1 MNEPVLMKLYSFV
14 HLVYD
19 LRMCVKEDNPGPK
32 YFKGC
37 NSREIISSAGQ
48 GFLCDLA
55 LSSSLRG

>member
-32 YFKGC
+32 
-37 NSREIISSAGQ
+37 
-48 GFLCDLA
+48 
-55 LSSSLRG
+55 